1 MFLVDGSCWRVSISF
16 ARVILLFSLEY
27 MKYPYSLYG
36 LYKSLLLIIFDSGRC
51 LLFIQ
56 FAVLSDWQ
64 KSMNCVISGGD

>member
-1 MFLVDGSCWRVSISF
+1 MFLVDGSCLRVNISF
-16 ARVILLFSLEY
+16 ARVILLFAFEY

-36 LYKSLLLIIFDSGRC
+36 LYKALSLIIIDSGRC